1 MSIQVKI
8 GDHTPAERSNEYL
21 AVIDALLAEDEKRAK
36 EAKGAEYATPN
47 ASFTVPADKA
57 GSIKR
62 QMREAAHLR
71 NKTARLTE
79 EAEVEVKKGEDPQ
92 TALTYILTERIVRTT
107 EDEAADENAD
117 A

>member
-1 MSIQVKI
+1 MAIQVKI
-8 GDHTPAERSNEYL
+8 GTHTPAEKNNEYV
-21 AVIDALLAEDEKRAK
+21 AVIDALLGAVTDENPQ
-36 EAKGAEYATPN
+36 PN
-47 ASFTVPADKA
+47 ATFSVPADKA

-71 NKTARLTE
+71 DKTARLTE
-79 EAEVEVKKGEDPQ
+79 EEPLPVKKGEEPEIS
-92 TALTYILTERIVRTT
+92 LTYILTDRITRTAGD